1 MEYSVAGPE
10 FGVHTFDIVTILRP
24 NGEIGVTSC
33 LLWADCE
40 GPTSHYTTS
49 GYSIDIHSGKIAEVI
64 KHYSYCFVNPS
75 EKTKEKLGREIDGI
89 KTAIQQAKDCHR

>member
-49 GYSIDIHSGKIAEVI
+49 GYSMDIHAGTIAEVI

-89 KTAIQQAKDCHR
+89 KTAIQ